1 MCLEYLF
8 YAWICALLAEKY
20 IRLSLEWNKRAALF
34 FLADVSQMQKDSIK
48 RTKKKI
54 AKQNQRRITAK
65 IKTCNAKTKM
75 KFNTKKN
82 SNALLQII
90 DR

>member
-1 MCLEYLF
+1 
-8 YAWICALLAEKY
+8 
-20 IRLSLEWNKRAALF
+20 
-34 FLADVSQMQKDSIK
+34 MQKDSIK